1 MSAILYCAMNKLGKI
16 DQMGTMVTSL
26 NYVLT
31 NNHQTKYYISIIG
44 SVVLNPKFQPNT
56 DGL

>member
-1 MSAILYCAMNKLGKI
+1 MNKLGKI